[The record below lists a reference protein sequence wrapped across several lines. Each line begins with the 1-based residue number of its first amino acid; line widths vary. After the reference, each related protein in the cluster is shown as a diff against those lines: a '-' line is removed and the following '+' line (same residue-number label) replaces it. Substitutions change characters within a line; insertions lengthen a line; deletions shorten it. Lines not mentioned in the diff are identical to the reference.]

1 MRERFDSLSSTI
13 TVAGGRGQPKP
24 VKLKRVA
31 KLSKQEVCG
40 CACGGHATAMI
51 TRDGKLYMFGSLEED
66 VVDKSSGKYLIKEM
80 YYTVIQW
87 NFTIRSP
94 L

>member
-66 VVDKSSGKYLIKEM
+66 VVDKSSGKYLIKDM